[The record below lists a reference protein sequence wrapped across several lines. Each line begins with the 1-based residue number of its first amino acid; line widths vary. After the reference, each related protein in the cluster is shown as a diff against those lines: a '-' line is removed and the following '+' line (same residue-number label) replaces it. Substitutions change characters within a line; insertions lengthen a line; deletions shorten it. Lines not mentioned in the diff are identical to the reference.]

1 MKVGIDLVVVERF
14 KEISKNKRH
23 LAKIFLPKELE
34 YIETKRSKLID
45 AGGNSNK
52 PIENTIAGLYA
63 GKEAVFKASNV
74 GVNNGISFLDILIDH
89 NNEGTPVVMLLN
101 KMQDWQKTNKINE
114 IELSIT
120 HDGGFASAICIMK

>member
-1 MKVGIDLVVVERF
+1 MKVGIDLVETSRF
-14 KEISKNKRH
+14 KEMSTNKKH

-34 YIETKRSKLID
+34 YIETKRSKLKC
-45 AGGNSNK
+45 AGGNSGK

-63 GKEAVFKASNV
+63 AKEAVFKASNV
-74 GVNNGISFLDILIDH
+74 GVNNGVSFLDILIDH
-89 NNEGTPVVMLLN
+89 NEAGAPVVVMLG
-101 KMQDWQKTNKINE
+101 KMQEWQKTNKINE